1 MSATAPTHSPLRREE
16 SLGLALAVLG
26 HGALV
31 AWLLLHRPAAQLP
44 PPPARM
50 EVMISDES
58 AAVSTSPE
66 PQAVPAPDKGPVI
79 GEAPPPPAPEP
90 LPVAKP
96 EPAPP
101 RPAPAPVPA
110 PAAKAPVKPAAA
122 KPVQAAT
129 KVPPR
134 PAAKPGASD
143 FDRNFAAGIP
153 TAANGKSKNPPAAA
167 ASAQQKS
174 SWTSLIGSKVRGPW
188 NACSVQGLEVQSL
201 RAAVH
206 FTLGIDGTVAS
217 IDEPVISGITAAN
230 RPQVRPF
237 RDCAVRAIKLAAPFT
252 GLQPE
257 FYNDWKSRNLT
268 FRKAPGQ

>member
-1 MSATAPTHSPLRREE
+1 MAASTPTHSPLRREE

-31 AWLLLHRPAAQLP
+31 AWLLLHRPAADLP

-66 PQAVPAPDKGPVI
+66 PQAVPAPDKGPVL

-96 EPAPP
+96 EVAPP
-101 RPAPAPVPA
+101 RPAPVPA
-110 PAAKAPVKPAAA
+110 PKAPAKPAQAKPAAA
-122 KPVQAAT
+122 
-129 KVPPR
+129 R
-134 PAAKPGASD
+134 PLAPARPSAKPGASE

-167 ASAQQKS
+167 ASAQQRS

-206 FTLGIDGTVAS
+206 FTLSADGTVAS
-217 IDEPVISGITAAN
+217 IDEPVISGITPAN
-230 RPQVRPF
+230 RAQVRPF
-237 RDCAVRAIKLAAPFT
+237 RDCAVRAIKLAAPFS
-252 GLQPE
+252 GLPPE
-257 FYNDWKSRNLT
+257 YYSTWKDRNLT

>member
-1 MSATAPTHSPLRREE
+1 MAARALNREE
-16 SLGLALAVLG
+16 SLGLGLAVLG
-26 HGALV
+26 HAALV
-31 AWLLLHRPAAQLP
+31 AWLMLHRPAADLP
-44 PPPARM
+44 PPPVRM

-90 LPVAKP
+90 LPVVKV

-101 RPAPAPVPA
+101 RPAPVPA
-110 PAAKAPVKPAAA
+110 PAAKVPPKASA

-134 PAAKPGASD
+134 PATKPGASD
-143 FDRNFAAGIP
+143 FDRNFGAGIP
-153 TAANGKSKNPPAAA
+153 TAANGKSKNPPSAA
-167 ASAQQKS
+167 ASAQQRS

-206 FTLGIDGTVAS
+206 FTLAADGTVAS
-217 IDEPVISGITAAN
+217 IDEPVISGITPAN
-230 RPQVRPF
+230 RAQVRPF

-252 GLQPE
+252 GLPPE
-257 FYNDWKSRNLT
+257 FYDDWKNRNLT
-268 FRKAPGQ
+268 FRKVPGQ

>member
-50 EVMISDES
+50 EVMISNES
-58 AAVSTSPE
+58 AAISTSPE
-66 PQAVPAPDKGPVI
+66 PQAVPAPDKGPVV

-96 EPAPP
+96 EVVPP
-101 RPAPAPVPA
+101 RPAPVPA
-110 PAAKAPVKPAAA
+110 PKAPAKPAQAKPAAA
-122 KPVQAAT
+122 
-129 KVPPR
+129 R
-134 PAAKPGASD
+134 PLAPARPSAKPGASD

-206 FTLGIDGTVAS
+206 FMLSADGSVAS
-217 IDEPVISGITAAN
+217 IDEPVISGITPAN
-230 RPQVRPF
+230 RAQVRPF
-237 RDCAVRAIKLAAPFT
+237 RDCAVRAIKLAAPFS
-252 GLQPE
+252 GLPPE